1 MLLIF
6 FIIQPVIH
14 SVFCEVPSCEYYLN
28 RRVAGVFH
36 YDHHSRYSLTFWE
49 AKAVCQRNFGAT
61 MADRQQIYTAYKA
74 GLEECRA
81 GWISSGE
88 VAYPRVR
95 QHWRCGQNQ
104 TGVITYGIR
113 KNLLEKWDVFC
124 HKDDNDCSVYRILF
138 PNAQTPKEVKTEENG
153 FLKNNHLNDSFTA
166 SDGLKYVSMAAA
178 DLQNTHIVQDTEQF
192 DQIHIDAA
200 PLNDFL
206 EKITPTEG
214 PTRTTRGKDGT
225 LHFPT
230 VFDENQALRSD
241 SHTLTDAPLLST
253 ENYST
258 TTKLEGITEE
268 YSIETNKKLTKDST
282 SLRHWSLASPAVIIT
297 SNQQS
302 LNSPAKKVGGKALN
316 IFFANTI
323 TSQVT
328 DVLSSSTR
336 ISDASYRS
344 YAEPIQMQTNYTL
357 STSTREDVLQRT
369 ETPNPNKL
377 NSKIDTS
384 TLNSTAAPES
394 KTTLFI
400 SQHTEAATRKAISAS
415 ESFDSQSSLKIKGH
429 GVQNSANQVLPSTNI
444 SKSEDH
450 NLHLLQKGTAA
461 FSTSILSTLPTKKEF
476 SLNNSSL
483 PYTFNPTFTN
493 QDIESSNSL
502 HLKGSPAPQTT
513 QINALPGSGS
523 VTAVFKSILATTVR
537 SDHQSLKLNTEMAEN
552 KEQESVVHLPVDFTD
567 SASNMSMKYNE
578 SIRNTQSYVSTT
590 VSDTRQL
597 TQLKTAEFTTFAERF
612 LFKPVEPTKSVYFYL
627 ATAKPKHKEGNAN
640 SHTGYAIYISKN
652 QEIGN
657 SEQTG
662 NTKDKAKT
670 KINASGRISKNNEM
684 KPRLTTVNNEAE
696 ELVTPSWQQVPTTAS
711 FNSHYSDDQI
721 LYKDGTQATFM
732 SKQNTENTIAAD
744 RRVHSSTST
753 PGDRR
758 PTLKAAQG
766 ASHNETFS
774 SAHRGLY
781 AHTQE
786 PPMPVAD
793 HFQEVS
799 EDRETLQSSTTV
811 AGDHSSNMATSASLK
826 AFDNNFFKFNKGIGI
841 TVSITKPFTAI
852 AHNESTISSTDNSPG
867 PVSEHK
873 GTGSVSPLP
882 VFNNRGITSK
892 DAEALYKIHRDRM
905 SLSKD
910 NTSATVRDE
919 VIVRTLNHYK
929 QSSSAIFSDTP
940 TKNPELDDQS
950 VISRPRYI
958 EQELTLTHGSFPSK
972 LSSQEILDGKT
983 AENISTMRS
992 REDSRPDVSTLNVV
1006 KKGNI
1011 PLETTFK
1018 RLDTVNSNTE
1028 HIQLSTYWDITP
1040 ITTVPVT
1047 TEDSPHLSEE
1057 SATKQSH
1064 KGDSEFQAGND
1075 EINYGGE
1082 STMKPTWTTL
1092 DQRDFTAEL
1101 KEKTITES
1109 NSESLQA
1116 TPSYS
1121 PTGVFP
1127 EPRPSQPETVTAYPM
1142 TYGSTITHVPTSV
1155 PSSNVQSALCGGVLR
1170 GVMGEFQS
1178 PGFPQSYLSDMD
1190 CTWVIEAP
1198 VGHIVHLDF
1207 HSLVLEE
1214 HRTCQYDYVIVYD
1227 GRGASEQELGRFC
1240 GSEVPPQL
1248 RATSNAMMVVMK
1260 SDSSV
1265 ELDGFSAQFS
1275 TVKSQAVLTGQISL
1289 RGGRNRFEGLVEL
1302 EYGGHQGGIC
1312 AKRWDNKNAAVVC
1325 RQLGFSGM
1333 AWATRIKLQEGDLP
1347 VSVAYVKCS
1356 GDETSLDG
1364 CEVKRGVE
1372 CGTTERAGVHCQV
1385 LESCSALRNAGVLE
1399 SGTYVIDPDGEELG
1413 VDPFTVQ
1420 CDMDIEPATGVTVV
1434 GHDSED
1440 RLRVAPCEE
1449 AGCYSRHI
1457 IYNQASIDQLRAL
1470 TEISESCEQF
1480 VRLECRHIRFLQEGW
1495 GWWVS
1500 RDGKKINSWG
1510 GAITDSGKCGCGER
1524 GDCDRGLST
1533 CSCDANDEV
1542 WRSDEGLLTDAS
1554 SLPVKEVRF
1563 GDTRDIPVE
1572 MAFHRIG
1579 KLRCRGQKNRV
1590 PVLES
1595 CAALKEEGFAESG
1608 RYVIDP
1614 DGVGQGVFQF
1624 EVYCDMTSNP
1634 TTGITVVSHDSESR
1648 MRVAPCEEQGCY
1660 GRELKYEADLIQI
1673 NALTRVSKSCQQ
1685 YVKLDCRHI
1694 RFIQS
1699 GWGWWVS
1706 WNGQK
1711 MFHWGGAQINSSSC
1725 ACGMTGTCSGPAR
1738 LCNCD
1743 SNDHIWRT
1751 DEGYLRGKS
1760 LLPVKS
1766 VHFGDTQDAP
1776 LEMAFHTIGKLT
1788 CKGKASCKR
1797 L

>member
-6 FIIQPVIH
+6 FIIQTVFH
-14 SVFCEVPSCEYYLN
+14 SGFSEVPSCEYYLN
-28 RRVAGVFH
+28 KRVAGVFH

-61 MADRQQIYTAYKA
+61 MADRQQMYTAYKA

-113 KNLLEKWDVFC
+113 KSLLEKWDVFC

-138 PNAQTPKEVKTEENG
+138 PNTQTPKEVKTEENG
-153 FLKNNHLNDSFTA
+153 VLKTNDFNASFTA
-166 SDGLKYVSMAAA
+166 SDDLKYVSVAATN
-178 DLQNTHIVQDTEQF
+178 LQNNHIVQDTEQF
-192 DQIHIDAA
+192 DQILIDAA
-200 PLNDFL
+200 PLNDFI
-206 EKITPTEG
+206 EKTVPTEG
-214 PTRTTRGKDGT
+214 PTGTTRGKDGT

-230 VFDENQALRSD
+230 IFDENQELRFD
-241 SHTLTDAPLLST
+241 SHTLTEVPLLST

-258 TTKLEGITEE
+258 TSEVEGITEE
-268 YSIETNKKLTKDST
+268 YSIETNKKQTKDSS
-282 SLRHWSLASPAVIIT
+282 SLTQHHLASPEVIIT
-297 SNQQS
+297 STQQS
-302 LNSPAKKVGGKALN
+302 LNNPAEKVDGKALN
-316 IFFANTI
+316 NFFANTI

-328 DVLSSSTR
+328 DVLSLSTR
-336 ISDASYRS
+336 ISDASYKS
-344 YAEPIQMQTNYTL
+344 YAELTQTQTNYTL

-369 ETPNPNKL
+369 KTPYSNNFT
-377 NSKIDTS
+377 SMTDTS

-394 KTTLFI
+394 KTTLFTT
-400 SQHTEAATRKAISAS
+400 QHTEAATTFSTS
-415 ESFDSQSSLKIKGH
+415 ERFDNQSSLKIKGR
-429 GVQNSANQVLPSTNI
+429 GVQNSVNKVLPSTNV

-450 NLHLLQKGTAA
+450 NLRLLQKGTAA
-461 FSTSILSTLPTKKEF
+461 YSTSILPNLPTKKEF
-476 SLNNSSL
+476 SLNNSSH
-483 PYTFNPTFTN
+483 PNTFNPTFTS
-493 QDIESSNSL
+493 QDIQSSNKV
-502 HLKGSPAPQTT
+502 HLKGSPATQTT
-513 QINALPGSGS
+513 EINALPAYGS
-523 VTAVFKSILATTVR
+523 VTAVFKSVLATTVS
-537 SDHQSLKLNTEMAEN
+537 SDHQPLKLNTEMAEN

-597 TQLKTAEFTTFAERF
+597 TEFTTFAKRF
-612 LFKPVEPTKSVYFYL
+612 LFKPVEPTESSFFYL
-627 ATAKPKHKEGNAN
+627 ATAKPKHIEGSAD
-640 SHTGYAIYISKN
+640 SHTGYAISISEN

-662 NTKDKAKT
+662 NTMDKAKI
-670 KINASGRISKNNEM
+670 KINASGKISKNNEM
-684 KPRLTTVNNEAE
+684 KPGLTTENSEVE
-696 ELVTPSWQQVPTTAS
+696 ELVTPSWQQVPTTTS
-711 FNSHYSDDQI
+711 FNSRDSNDQI
-721 LYKDGTQATFM
+721 LYKDGTQASFM
-732 SKQNTENTIAAD
+732 SKQNAENTLAAD
-744 RRVHSSTST
+744 KRVDSSTST

-774 SAHRGLY
+774 SAHHGLY

-786 PPMPVAD
+786 SPMPVSD
-793 HFQEVS
+793 HFQEVP
-799 EDRETLQSSTTV
+799 EDRETLQSSSTV
-811 AGDHSSNMATSASLK
+811 VGDHSSNMATSTSLK
-826 AFDNNFFKFNKGIGI
+826 AFHNNLFKFNKGIEI
-841 TVSITKPFTAI
+841 TLSITKPFTAI
-852 AHNESTISSTDNSPG
+852 AHNESTTSNAQNSPG
-867 PVSEHK
+867 PVSEHT
-873 GTGSVSPLP
+873 GTGSVSPSPL
-882 VFNNRGITSK
+882 FNNRAIASK
-892 DAEALYKIHRDRM
+892 DGEALYKIHKDHM

-910 NTSATVRDE
+910 NTSAIVQDE
-919 VIVRTLNHYK
+919 VIVRSLNHYK
-929 QSSSAIFSDTP
+929 QTSSAISSDTP

-958 EQELTLTHGSFPSK
+958 EQQEFALTHGSFLPK

-983 AENISTMRS
+983 AQNISTVRS
-992 REDSRPDVSTLNVV
+992 REDSKPDASTLNVV

-1011 PLETTFK
+1011 SLETIVK
-1018 RLDTVNSNTE
+1018 RLDAVNNNTE
-1028 HIQLSTYWDITP
+1028 HIQLSTHWDRTP
-1040 ITTVPVT
+1040 ITTVPVI
-1047 TEDSPHLSEE
+1047 TEGSSLLSEE
-1057 SATKQSH
+1057 SATKRSH
-1064 KGDSEFQAGND
+1064 KGNNEFQAGND
-1075 EINYGGE
+1075 ELNYGGE
-1082 STMKPTWTTL
+1082 SSTMKPTRTTL

-1101 KEKTITES
+1101 EETITETITES

-1116 TPSYS
+1116 TPSSS
-1121 PTGVFP
+1121 PTGAFP
-1127 EPRPSQPETVTAYPM
+1127 EPCSSQPETVTASPM
-1142 TYGSTITHVPTSV
+1142 TDGSTITHVPTSM
-1155 PSSNVQSALCGGVLR
+1155 PSSNVQSASCGGVLR

-1227 GRGASEQELGRFC
+1227 GRGAAKQELGRFC
-1240 GSEVPPQL
+1240 GSELPPQL

-1275 TVKSQAVLTGQISL
+1275 TVKSLAVLTGQISL
-1289 RGGRNRFEGLVEL
+1289 RGGRNRFEGLVEV

-1312 AKRWDNKNAAVVC
+1312 AKQWDNRNAAVVC

-1333 AWATRIKLQEGDLP
+1333 AWATSRIKLREGDLP
-1347 VSVAYVKCS
+1347 VSVSYVKCS

-1413 VDPFTVQ
+1413 VDPFAVQ

-1434 GHDSED
+1434 GHDSEG

-1470 TEISESCEQF
+1470 TEVSESCEQF

-1500 RDGKKINSWG
+1500 RDGKKVNSWG
-1510 GAITDSGKCGCGER
+1510 GAITDSGKCGCGVR

-1533 CSCDANDEV
+1533 CNCDANDEV

-1554 SLPVKEVRF
+1554 SLPVQEVRF

-1711 MFHWGGAQINSSSC
+1711 MFHWGGAEINSSSC